1 MKLIIAII
9 QPDRLDYVKA
19 ELYKVDVNLI
29 TVSEVLGHG
38 RQKGI
43 TEVYRGV
50 KEAGNLLRKIQ
61 LEIGVNDNFVEPTI
75 QAIIKGARLDGDA
88 EIGAGKI
95 FVLPMDDCVRI
106 RTGERGSKAI
116 G

>member
-9 QPDRLDYVKA
+9 NPDRLEAVKQ

-29 TVSEVLGHG
+29 TVNEVLGHG
-38 RQKGI
+38 RQMGV

-50 KEAGNLLRKIQ
+50 KEMGNLLRKIQ
-61 LEIGVNDNFVEPTI
+61 LEIAVNDSFVEPTI
-75 QAIIKGARLDGDA
+75 NAIMEGGKTGETGD
-88 EIGAGKI
+88 GKI
-95 FVLPMDDCVRI
+95 FVLPLENCVRI
-106 RTGERGSKAI
+106 RTGERGGDAI

>member
-1 MKLIIAII
+1 MKLITAII
-9 QPDRLDYVKA
+9 QPYKLEEVKA

-38 RQKGI
+38 RQMGV

-50 KEAGNLLRKIQ
+50 KESGNLLRKVQVTIA
-61 LEIGVNDNFVEPTI
+61 VNEDFVKPTI
-75 QAIIKGARLDGDA
+75 DAIVKGAHTGEVGD
-88 EIGAGKI
+88 GKI
-95 FVLPMDDCVRI
+95 FVTDLQECVRI
-106 RTGERGSKAI
+106 RTGETGPKAI